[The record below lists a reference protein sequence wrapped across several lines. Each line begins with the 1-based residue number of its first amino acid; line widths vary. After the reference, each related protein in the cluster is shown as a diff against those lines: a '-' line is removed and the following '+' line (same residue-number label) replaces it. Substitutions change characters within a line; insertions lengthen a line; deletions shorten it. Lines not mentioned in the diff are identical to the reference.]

1 MVSQDR
7 QSGAGESTP
16 GTSQVLGQV
25 RTVGDVGGLG
35 YLVLTGSVPAWRE
48 LGGIIGLEAE
58 QTQVAESGVRFR
70 VDERAW
76 RIAVEEGE
84 PGIGCIGWEV
94 HSREGL
100 ARLRDSLSAAGV
112 EVRDDPQLALERN
125 VLEVFSCQ
133 DPSGFRLEFF
143 FGPEVSREPFISP
156 TGARFVTSAGGR
168 SLGLGHVVLFVD
180 EIEATR
186 NLYTKVLG
194 FELSDAIIH
203 GTMGSTFAHV
213 NPRHHS
219 LAFGTAMG
227 PMKKGLDHFMLEV
240 DSLDVVGAT
249 LDRVTAAGMPVTV
262 TLGKHT
268 NDWMTSFYMR
278 TPSGCDLEYGVG
290 GRLLDESWVPTWF
303 RSPSIWGH
311 KRVEL
316 AG

>member
-1 MVSQDR
+1 MSDI
-7 QSGAGESTP
+7 
-16 GTSQVLGQV
+16 
-25 RTVGDVGGLG
+25 DGLG
-35 YLVLTGSVPAWRE
+35 YLGLTGSVAAWRE
-48 LGGIIGLEAE
+48 LGGIIGLQAE
-58 QTQVAESGVRFR
+58 PPQAADPGVRFR

-76 RIAVEEGE
+76 RVAVDEGE
-84 PGIGCIGWEV
+84 PGIGYIGWEA

-100 ARLRDSLSAAGV
+100 ARLRQRLAAAGT
-112 EVRDDPQLALERN
+112 EVRDEEELALERN
-125 VLEVFSCQ
+125 VLELFSCQ

-143 FGPEVSREPFISP
+143 FGPEVSREPFVSP
-156 TGARFVTSAGGR
+156 TGARFVTSIHGR

-186 NLYTKVLG
+186 KLYTEVLG

-203 GTMGSTFAHV
+203 GAMGSTFAHV

-219 LAFGTAMG
+219 LAFGPAVG

-240 DSLDVVGAT
+240 DSLDVVGAA
-249 LDRVTAAGMPVTV
+249 LDRVTAAGTPVTV

-268 NDWMTSFYMR
+268 NDHMTSFYLR

-290 GRLLDESWVPTWF
+290 GRLLDASWVPTWF

-311 KRVEL
+311 QRVPL
-316 AG
+316 FT

>member
-1 MVSQDR
+1 M
-7 QSGAGESTP
+7 
-16 GTSQVLGQV
+16 
-25 RTVGDVGGLG
+25 GDIDGLG
-35 YLVLTGSVPAWRE
+35 YLGLTGSVAAWRE
-48 LGGIIGLEAE
+48 LGGIIGLQAE
-58 QTQVAESGVRFR
+58 QPQAADLGVRFR

-84 PGIGCIGWEV
+84 PGIGCIGWEA

-100 ARLRDSLSAAGV
+100 TRLREKLAAAGV

-125 VLEVFSCQ
+125 VLELFSCQ

-143 FGPEVSREPFISP
+143 FGPEVSREPFVSP
-156 TGARFVTSAGGR
+156 TGARFVTSVGGR

-186 NLYTKVLG
+186 KLYTEVLG

-203 GTMGSTFAHV
+203 GAMGSTFAHV

-227 PMKKGLDHFMLEV
+227 PMKKGFDHFMLEV

-249 LDRVTAAGMPVTV
+249 LDRVTATGTPVTV

-268 NDWMTSFYMR
+268 NDHMTSFYLR

-311 KRVEL
+311 KRVAL
-316 AG
+316 AE